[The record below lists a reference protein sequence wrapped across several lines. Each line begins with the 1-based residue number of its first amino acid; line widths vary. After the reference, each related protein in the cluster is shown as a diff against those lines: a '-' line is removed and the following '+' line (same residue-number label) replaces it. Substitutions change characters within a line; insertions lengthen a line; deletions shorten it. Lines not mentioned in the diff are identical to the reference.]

1 MLARRTSF
9 VSLIYT
15 VDNDPTIGVGQDT
28 YWKLPGGRVTMSAT
42 VSAPVTGLGGAT
54 GIADANVDWQFFS
67 SGAWSAATNGTKSTF
82 NTTTGETSY
91 TIDPIA
97 SGDFGTYRVKVTGGL
112 IDPEEGPVILLENN
126 NDS

>member
-28 YWKLPGGRVTMSAT
+28 YWKLPGGRITMSAT
-42 VSAPVTGLGGAT
+42 VAAPVTGLGSG
-54 GIADANVDWQFFS
+54 GIVDADVDWQFFS

-82 NTTTGETSY
+82 NTTTGETFY